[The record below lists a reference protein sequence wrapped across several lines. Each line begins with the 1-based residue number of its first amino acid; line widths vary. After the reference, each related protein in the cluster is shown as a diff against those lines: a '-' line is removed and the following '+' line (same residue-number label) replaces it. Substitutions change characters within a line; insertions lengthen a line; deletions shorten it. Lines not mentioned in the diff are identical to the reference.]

1 MTHPP
6 SGAQYHL
13 KHGEQEAV
21 VAEVGASLRVY
32 RVGGVDVV
40 RPYDE
45 AVMAPAFSGTTLA
58 PWPNRLAN
66 GLYEYEDTVYQLA
79 LTEPGRQTALHGLVT
94 HVRFAS
100 SGVSDDGSTVQL
112 EHEIVPTVGYPWPV
126 RITVTYSLTGSGLR
140 ATITG
145 TNAGDTTAPYGTG
158 THPWLATGGATLDEC
173 TLRVDAN
180 RHVTVDNRLLP
191 TGTEP
196 VSNGFDLRAPVLLA
210 GHAYDDAWVDL
221 VRDADGLSWLELG
234 RPDGRTTALWADGA
248 AKAWQVCTA
257 DEVPSIAR
265 TAVAAEPMTCAADA
279 FRTGDDLVHLAPGAS
294 HTLTWGLTFR

>member
-1 MTHPP
+1 VTHPP

-45 AVMAPAFSGTTLA
+45 AVMAPAFSGMTLA

-100 SGVSDDGSTVQL
+100 SGVSDDGSSVQL
-112 EHEIVPTVGYPWPV
+112 EHEIVPTLGYPWPV
-126 RITVTYSLTGSGLR
+126 RITVTYALTDSGLR

-158 THPWLATGGATLDEC
+158 THPWLATGGATLMM
-173 TLRVDAN
+173 
-180 RHVTVDNRLLP
+180 
-191 TGTEP
+191 
-196 VSNGFDLRAPVLLA
+196 FDDRA
-210 GHAYDDAWVDL
+210 
-221 VRDADGLSWLELG
+221 
-234 RPDGRTTALWADGA
+234 
-248 AKAWQVCTA
+248 
-257 DEVPSIAR
+257 I
-265 TAVAAEPMTCAADA
+265 
-279 FRTGDDLVHLAPGAS
+279 
-294 HTLTWGLTFR
+294 